1 MGGTGKGLV
10 LVALIVAAA
19 GSSSTAFATT
29 INGAGSLSGANA
41 INLPASNITGSGPIA
56 IGGGITWQSNQSN
69 SLFGWTG
76 GYTTSN
82 ATIAPGDPP
91 IIALN
96 DAYDVGSGGYASM
109 WLSFATPTSGFL
121 AEVFWT
127 DNESTNLNSAGL
139 FAYDSSMNLIE
150 YIAFNNNGNSTG
162 MQSGYYGFSE
172 ATADIAYI
180 YFDNSHI
187 GARNM
192 SYVGPEINQV
202 GPIPEPATWAMMLL
216 GFGAIGWASK
226 RRIASRDQLQ
236 QV

>member
-1 MGGTGKGLV
+1 MGGTGKGLA

-127 DNESTNLNSAGL
+127 DNEYTNLNSAGM
-139 FAYDSSMNLIE
+139 FAYDSSMNLID

-192 SYVGPEINQV
+192 SYVGPEINPI

-226 RRIASRDQLQ
+226 RRTASRNQLK

>member
-127 DNESTNLNSAGL
+127 DNESTNLNSAGM
-139 FAYDSSMNLIE
+139 FAYDSSMNLID

-226 RRIASRDQLQ
+226 RRTASRNQLK

>member
-1 MGGTGKGLV
+1 MGGTGKGLA

-127 DNESTNLNSAGL
+127 DNEYTNLNSAGM
-139 FAYDSSMNLIE
+139 FAYDSSMNLID

-192 SYVGPEINQV
+192 SYVGPEINPI

-216 GFGAIGWASK
+216 GFGAIGWASRG
-226 RRIASRDQLQ
+226 RRASRNQLQ